1 VAALIQ
7 LRTGETTLNAEHA
20 EIAEFRMR
28 FDESLVFLQGFVI
41 QWIVLA
47 LHF

>member
-1 VAALIQ
+1 
-7 LRTGETTLNAEHA
+7 
-20 EIAEFRMR
+20 MR